1 MDWLVELWAKASG
14 RGSVCDDLRAF
25 NHCSCHGAHMYL
37 SPKGLAASFRFNPS
51 VDTHTDWLTH
61 FSMRFW
67 LWPPPLLWSPVLR
80 LPEQGEEG
88 CRLHVGQLYLRG
100 GGGHAS
106 VEHGIKHGA
115 ARGQDEFMGRYPL
128 GLSALPDYEPD
139 VAEQL
144 VVEEEGEALLQGAL
158 RRLPVVH
165 GLPLQAED
173 GRGGGPGR
181 AGGWL
186 LHVGQHRCGSGLS
199 RVGCCLLTVMVWR

>member
-1 MDWLVELWAKASG
+1 MVLT
-14 RGSVCDDLRAF
+14 CI
-25 NHCSCHGAHMYL
+25 CHQIT
-37 SPKGLAASFRFNPS
+37 ASFRFNPS
-51 VDTHTDWLTH
+51 VDIHTD
-61 FSMRFW
+61 R
-67 LWPPPLLWSPVLR
+67 LWPPFVITCPSV
-80 LPEQGEEG
+80 PEQGEEG
-88 CRLHVGQLYLRG
+88 SRLHVGQLDLRG

-106 VEHGIKHGA
+106 VEHGIEHGA

-186 LHVGQHRCGSGLS
+186 LHVGQHRRGSGLS
-199 RVGCCLLTVMVWR
+199 RVGCCLLTVMV